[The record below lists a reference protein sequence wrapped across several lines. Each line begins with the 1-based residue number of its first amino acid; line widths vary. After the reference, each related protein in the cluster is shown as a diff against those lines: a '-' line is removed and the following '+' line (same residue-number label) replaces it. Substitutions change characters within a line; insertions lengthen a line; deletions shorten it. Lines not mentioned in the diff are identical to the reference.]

1 MAMHTIELTDDEL
14 RLLHAA
20 LHSYLDDFGHNE
32 ADVLRLIKALIAKL
46 PAPGSS
52 A

>member
-1 MAMHTIELTDDEL
+1 MHTIELSEDEL

-20 LHSYLDDFGHNE
+20 LHSYLDDFGHEE
-32 ADVLRLIKALIAKL
+32 ADVLRRIKELIAKL
-46 PAPGSS
+46 PPS